1 MPAQVPCWATPC
13 PEARSSYCFS
23 NQPSLLKGTENWSKP
38 CQLCHLHLGTTRGN
52 PSTQGAALPGFMSF
66 QEGVKFELHKF
77 FSLTHTF
84 SFPSVS
90 SKQRIIPNPT
100 SGHQFTLVG
109 EGTRVNSKVLYPYP
123 MSNLMGKSKRE
134 MLKQWLNSKF

>member
-13 PEARSSYCFS
+13 PEARSNYCFF
-23 NQPSLLKGTENWSKP
+23 NQPSLLKGTQNRSTP
-38 CQLCHLHLGTTRGN
+38 SQLCHLHWGTTRGN
-52 PSTQGAALPGFMSF
+52 PSTQGCALPSSMSF
-66 QEGVKFELHKF
+66 QEGVKVELHG

-90 SKQRIIPNPT
+90 SRQRIIPNPT
-100 SGHQFTLVG
+100 SGHQFILVG

-123 MSNLMGKSKRE
+123 MSNLMGKSKQE
-134 MLKQWLNSKF
+134 MLKHWLNSKF